1 MRSIVKRRS
10 VKRSDKVKRRSIKRS
25 DKVKRRSDKVKR
37 RSDKRSDK
45 VKKAHKVRRSVKR
58 SDKSKI
64 YKIGKG
70 PAEINTIK
78 TSVSTLQDE
87 NGITDGF
94 ITDLINIKPDDIATI
109 IENRKNSQSKYD
121 NVVDKLRNDKD
132 IRTLQ
137 DNYDKLQQMYNDIY
151 EDQIDKTVNIK
162 NLKGYKGYIKQLQET
177 VQSINDYLNNLKV
190 DLYLQLTP
198 AALTKTTKLEQFKET
213 KLYQGTASLVN
224 KLAPS
229 NNTQTTFN
237 KINPFAKSGKFK

>member
-10 VKRSDKVKRRSIKRS
+10 VK
-25 DKVKRRSDKVKR
+25 RSDKVKR

-45 VKKAHKVRRSVKR
+45 VKKAHKVTRSVKR

-70 PAEINTIK
+70 PADIDKIK
-78 TSVSTLQDE
+78 TSVSTLQGEKGISDE
-87 NGITDGF
+87 F
-94 ITDLINIKPDDIATI
+94 IQQLINIKPDDIATI
-109 IENRKNSQSKYD
+109 IKNRKESQSKYD
-121 NVVDKLRNDKD
+121 TVVDELRNDKD

-151 EDQIDKTVNIK
+151 EDQKDKTVDITK
-162 NLKGYKGYIKQLQET
+162 LKGYNQYVIQLRKT
-177 VQSINDYLNNLKV
+177 VKSINDYLNNLKV

-229 NNTQTTFN
+229 NNTQTTLN
-237 KINPFAKSGKFK
+237 KINPFVKSEKFK